1 MRALVTLYAL
11 QAKTAHVVNTSLVMI
26 VQNMFVI
33 YRNFCAIKP

>member
-26 VQNMFVI
+26 MFVI